1 MGLQTLAGATT
12 KSAIAMAFIKIAIL
26 LTALCGYALSEL
38 QSVETGSLAGRA
50 DAVLAEAGNAN
61 VQLNKANLAEVVVS
75 RMARE
80 AEPEAANKEGKNKK
94 NKDKKKKKKS
104 GKLRKNNK
112 KNKKAKKGKNKKVK
126 KAKNKKRK
134 NKKAK
139 KA

>member
-1 MGLQTLAGATT
+1 MGRSLQTLAGATT

-80 AEPEAANKEGKNKK
+80 AEPEAANKKGKNKK
-94 NKDKKKKKKS
+94 NKDK
-104 GKLRKNNK
+104 NK

-139 KA
+139 KAKKA